1 MEQIMANIM
10 QSPDVLIIGA
20 AVGFAAAKIMGKKRR
35 GMGGGF

>member
-1 MEQIMANIM
+1 MANIM

-20 AVGFAAAKIMGKKRR
+20 AVGFAAAKIMGRNKG